1 MYMGMKLKIIELEKN
16 KIRISLEGEGHT
28 MVNAWVDEILADPEV
43 DVATYVIQYQF
54 SDPELLVTMKP
65 GSAKEPLAAIRDAA
79 QHMIDRCDALLGCLK
94 N

>member
-1 MYMGMKLKIIELEKN
+1 MKLKIIELEKD
-16 KIRISLEGEGHT
+16 KIRIVLEGEGHT
-28 MVNAWVDEILADPEV
+28 IVNALVDEILADPEV
-43 DVATYVIQYQF
+43 DVAKYVIKYQF

-65 GSAKEPLAAIRDAA
+65 GSVKEPITVIREAA